1 METDIR
7 FENGA
12 VIVCVK
18 PAGVLSQ
25 DGPGAAM
32 PALLRAHTGG
42 EIYAVHRLDTAA
54 AGLMVFAKTK
64 AAAAAL
70 SAQIAAGQF
79 EKEYLCVIRGRPEND
94 AGVYEDL
101 LFRDAAKNK
110 SYVVSRQRRGV
121 KAASLA
127 YTLAETA
134 GETSLVRVRL
144 FTGRT
149 HQIRI
154 QFASRG
160 TPLVG
165 DGKYGAR
172 DNAPALALFS
182 CGIGFTDPETGKRML
197 FSADPPDAP
206 PWNAFGAAK

>member
-1 METDIR
+1 MEPDIR
-7 FENGA
+7 YESGA
-12 VIVCVK
+12 FIVCIK

-42 EIYAVHRLDTAA
+42 EIRPVHRLDTAA

-149 HQIRI
+149 HQIRV

-160 TPLVG
+160 TPLIG
-165 DGKYGAR
+165 DAKYGAR
-172 DNAPALALFS
+172 GGPAGLALFS
-182 CGIGFTDPETGKRML
+182 CGLAFTDPETGAHL
-197 FSADPPDAP
+197 AFTAAPPDVP
-206 PWNAFGAAK
+206 PWNAFTNTN